1 MPEIKTPI
9 TPWVYSEEDG
19 DCDGFLI
26 EEKHT
31 LKDILRHVLSEVGG
45 DKDEFLYLATEVFN
59 EAD

>member
-1 MPEIKTPI
+1 MPEIKTTI

-19 DCDGFLI
+19 DYDGFLI
-26 EEKHT
+26 EVKHA
-31 LKDILRHVLSEVGG
+31 LKDIRRRVLSEVGG